1 MQNKHLL
8 LILLMAASNGVYANI
23 SNENLY
29 YITDHVQIPMRSDK
43 AFDNNIIEKL
53 SSGAQ
58 LEILDISQDGRWT
71 QVQHKDL
78 NGQRKGWVLSRYITD
93 RPSARSKL
101 KQKVLLSKVLTLNNK
116 KLRADIK
123 ALQDKYNKLLADGE
137 CNAK

>member
-1 MQNKHLL
+1 MKTLIIAMLL
-8 LILLMAASNGVYANI
+8 FMTNTGVYAYI
-23 SNENLY
+23 SNVEPH
-29 YITDHVQIPMRSDK
+29 YITDHVQIPLREGRV
-43 AFDNNIIEKL
+43 FDSNIIAKL

-58 LEILDISQDGRWT
+58 LEILDISKDGRWT

-78 NGQRKGWVLSRYITD
+78 KGWVVSRYIND

>member
-1 MQNKHLL
+1 MVV
-8 LILLMAASNGVYANI
+8 SNSAYAEI
-23 SNENLY
+23 SKDNSY

-58 LEILDISQDGRWT
+58 LEILDISKDGLWT
-71 QVQHKDL
+71 HVQHKNL
-78 NGQRKGWVLSRYITD
+78 QGWVVSRYIND

>member
-1 MQNKHLL
+1 
-8 LILLMAASNGVYANI
+8 MAASNGVYANT

-93 RPSARSKL
+93 RP
-101 KQKVLLSKVLTLNNK
+101 
-116 KLRADIK
+116 
-123 ALQDKYNKLLADGE
+123 
-137 CNAK
+137 